1 MNAINSSSAG
11 VKITYDSLNDRFI
24 MESKTDPANG
34 LLKAMGL
41 IGGTYTAGTD
51 AEFDLDG
58 VTGMKF
64 TIEGVTYSLKG
75 VSSEPVKIDVKADID
90 AVVENIKNFVNS
102 YNEMLAK
109 IKPLTDDQKKAM
121 SEKKQSQVC

>member
-1 MNAINSSSAG
+1 L
-11 VKITYDSLNDRFI
+11 TW
-24 MESKTDPANG
+24 
-34 LLKAMGL
+34 
-41 IGGTYTAGTD
+41 
-51 AEFDLDG
+51 
-58 VTGMKF
+58 TGYRHEAKHNEF

-109 IKPLTDDQKKAM
+109 INSVLTEERYRDYLPLTDDQKKAM
-121 SEKKQSQVC
+121 SEDDIKLWEQKAKSVC

>member
-1 MNAINSSSAG
+1 MGATSEIEL
-11 VKITYDSLNDRFI
+11 TD
-24 MESKTDPANG
+24 TDPANG

-58 VTGMKF
+58 VTGMKRSTNEF

-90 AVVENIKNFVNS
+90 AVVENIKN
-102 YNEMLAK
+102 L
-109 IKPLTDDQKKAM
+109 
-121 SEKKQSQVC
+121 